1 MTTTATRCERPGCGG
16 TIDGGYCDTCGLAP
30 EQPAPVAA
38 AAPAAGPAKCQRPGC
53 GGMIQDGY
61 CDTCGMAPAPS
72 SAAPGTSSAVGS
84 ASSGSTG
91 TTGRTGSRRTRS
103 GSIRSSRGHLG
114 AGLVDVP
121 PVPARD
127 PASAVLKDPKVSES
141 KRFCGVCDRPV
152 GRGRDGQPGLVEGF
166 CANCGNPF
174 SFAPRLVPGE
184 LVAGQYEVLG
194 CLAHGGLGWIYLAMD
209 RNLGNRWV
217 VLKGLLN
224 TGDAAAQEAAVAERR
239 FLAEVEHPSIVG
251 VYNFVQHADRRT
263 GESAG
268 YIVMEYV
275 GGKSLR
281 QILLD
286 RRQSRQSLPLT
297 MALAYAIEVLPALGY
312 LHSRGLVYCD
322 FKPDNVIQTEE
333 QLKLI
338 DMGGVRRIDDDDSAI
353 YGTVG
358 YQAPEIA
365 TLGPSP
371 SSDLYTVG
379 RALAVMTFEFSGYQ
393 GKYEHSL
400 PDPATV
406 PVLAGNESFLRALR
420 RATDPDP
427 DRRFASAGE
436 MAEQLTGVLR
446 EILAVADGKPRPAF
460 STLFSPEL
468 RAIGVATALTD
479 GADGSMEPAVPPA
492 EIVAGLP
499 VPQVD
504 AADPAAGYI
513 ATLSTLEPAQRTQ
526 ALAAAVAG
534 EQGTPQAVAESAE
547 TRLALARS
555 RIVTG
560 DLSGAGTVLADL
572 AAMDPGDWRTAWYS
586 GLRDLA
592 GSSPGS
598 ARAAFDAVCGALPG
612 ELAAKLALAFAAE
625 ATGDSAAAGRYF
637 QLVWTVDPAY
647 VSAAFGLARTRL
659 RAGDRAG
666 AIAALSAVP
675 DASSHYLAAQVAA
688 VRIQV
693 SAGPG
698 PGQAS
703 PDDLHQAGIRLALLK
718 LDPIQQQQLSA
729 EVLRA
734 ALDCVLAKGP
744 VQGSQ
749 LLGCDFSERALRF
762 GLERSYRTQAQL
774 APDRSRRIDLV
785 DQANDVRPRTW
796 S

>member
-1 MTTTATRCERPGCGG
+1 MTTTAIRCARPGCGG
-16 TIDGGYCDTCGLAP
+16 TIEGGYCDTCGLAP
-30 EQPAPVAA
+30 DPTG
-38 AAPAAGPAKCQRPGC
+38 AGASTGR
-53 GGMIQDGY
+53 GGGAGAS
-61 CDTCGMAPAPS
+61 TGRGGGAGAS
-72 SAAPGTSSAVGS
+72 RASAV
-84 ASSGSTG
+84 ASTVSGSTG
-91 TTGRTGSRRTRS
+91 SGGTRRTRS
-103 GSIRSSRGHLG
+103 GGIRSSRGHLG

-127 PASAVLKDPKVSES
+127 PASAVLKDPKVAES
-141 KRFCGVCDRPV
+141 KRFCGVCDHAV
-152 GRGRDGQPGLVEGF
+152 GRGRDGQPGLVEGY
-166 CANCGNPF
+166 CPNCGSPF
-174 SFAPRLVPGE
+174 SFAPRLEQGE

-209 RNLGNRWV
+209 HNLGNRWV

-251 VYNFVQHADRRT
+251 VYNFVQHADRRS
-263 GESAG
+263 GQAAG

-286 RRQSRQSLPLT
+286 RRQSGQSLPLP
-297 MALAYAIEVLPALGY
+297 MALAYAIEILPALGY

-365 TLGPSP
+365 TAGPSP

-393 GKYEHSL
+393 SKYAGSL
-400 PDPATV
+400 PDPETV
-406 PVLAGNESFLRALR
+406 PVLASNESFLRALR

-427 DRRFASAGE
+427 DGRFASAGE

-446 EILAVADGKPRPAF
+446 EVLAVADGKPRPAF
-460 STLFSPEL
+460 SALFSPEL
-468 RAIGVATALTD
+468 RAVGVAAAL
-479 GADGSMEPAVPPA
+479 ADGGNGAAQPLPPA
-492 EIVAGLP
+492 PEIVAGLP

-504 AADPAAGYI
+504 ATDPAAGYL
-513 ATLSTLEPAQRTQ
+513 ATLSTLDPAQRTA
-526 ALAAAVAG
+526 ALAAAMAG
-534 EQGTPQAVAESAE
+534 DQGTPQEVAESVE

-560 DLSGAGTVLADL
+560 DLAGAGTVLADL
-572 AAMDPGDWRTAWYS
+572 AASDPGDWRIAWYN
-586 GLRDLA
+586 GLRELA
-592 GSSPGS
+592 AGNAAS
-598 ARAAFDAVCGALPG
+598 ARGAFDAVSGALPG
-612 ELAAKLALAFAAE
+612 ELAAKLALAFAEE
-625 ATGDSAAAGRYF
+625 AAGDRAAAGRYF
-637 QLVWTVDPAY
+637 QLVGTVDPAY

-659 RAGDRAG
+659 AAGDRAG
-666 AIAALSAVP
+666 AIAALAAVP
-675 DASSHYLAAQVAA
+675 DTSSHHLAAQVAA

-693 SAGPG
+693 SPG
-698 PGQAS
+698 PGSA
-703 PDDLHQAGIRLALLK
+703 PVPPGDLHEAGGRLSLLK
-718 LDPIQQQQLSA
+718 LDPIKQEQLTA

-734 ALDCVLAKGP
+734 ALESVLAGGP
-744 VQGSQ
+744 PGGGR
-749 LLGCDFSERALRF
+749 LLGCELTERSLRF
-762 GLERSYRTQAQL
+762 GLERSYRAQAQL
-774 APDRSRRIDLV
+774 APDRSRRIELADL
-785 DQANDVRPRTW
+785 ANDVRPRTW